1 MAVKFK
7 YGDPVRFLNDIG
19 GGTVKRIDEHGMV
32 HVLTYDGF
40 EIPVPEKELVIAKDF
55 VLSDEEEEV
64 QIQPA
69 AKHRQETRK
78 SEPESQDISKK
89 LAKNVPEKAALN
101 LWLGFIPENPG
112 PVFNNQL
119 ACYLVNDSPCFAYYM
134 MGIKEKGRF
143 YYLTSGLV
151 ESDTKNYIRTFNQT
165 EISKISDF
173 HIQLIWY
180 SDGLYSPREPVN
192 LFINLNMVNFSKESY
207 YRENEYFNEKALLFQ
222 ITGKEQSGLSDHVA
236 VTEGL
241 KEEKIRSDQVP
252 DKQIKKQPVTDTM
265 EIDLHPEALELTDD
279 KSSQVVI
286 FSKQMARFHDA
297 LEEAVSKKLSRLV
310 IIHGVGQGI
319 LKMQIRKELQEKY
332 PQFIYQDA
340 SFKEYGFGA
349 TMVHLT
355 YRDKQ

>member
-7 YGDPVRFLNDIG
+7 NGDRVRFLNDIG
-19 GGTVKRIDEHGMV
+19 GGTVNRVDEHGIAY
-32 HVLTYDGF
+32 VLTHDGF
-40 EIPVPEKELVIAKDF
+40 EIPVSEKELVIARDF
-55 VLSDEEEEV
+55 VLADEEEEV
-64 QIQPA
+64 KIQPP
-69 AKHRQETRK
+69 AKHQQETRK
-78 SEPESQDISKK
+78 SDNKNPEINKK
-89 LAKNVPEKAALN
+89 LTKNVPEMAALN

-119 ACYLVNDSPCFAYYM
+119 ACYIVNDSPCFAYFM
-134 MGIKEKGRF
+134 LGIKEKGRF

-151 ESDTKNYIRTFNQT
+151 ESDTKNYIKTFDQT

-173 HIQLIWY
+173 HIQLLWF
-180 SDGLYSPREPVN
+180 SDGLYAPKEPVN

-207 YRENEYFNEKALLFQ
+207 YRENEYFDEKALLFH
-222 ITGKEQSGLSDHVA
+222 ITGIEQSGLNDKIA

-241 KEEKIRSDQVP
+241 KEEKKRSDQVP
-252 DKQIKKQPVTDTM
+252 DKQMKKQPVSDTM
-265 EIDLHPEALELTDD
+265 EIDLHPEALNLTND
-279 KSSQVVI
+279 KSPQAVI
-286 FSKQMARFHDA
+286 FSGQMERFHAA
-297 LEEAVSKKLSRLV
+297 LEEAISKKLSRLV